1 MCWATFLKKLM
12 KKKKYHFELLIIDPN
27 GNSEIQSQNSLL
39 HGLLSTE
46 KLWDNPKE
54 MDSKNQ
60 KIIQDGD
67 ITLKINPVDTSSVLY
82 DLYESAFLLNLS
94 SENFDRLE
102 KFRYPLVIHLKGR
115 LRFDH
120 IRILTDDIS
129 TEISNTIY
137 PLLNEIENTLRRYLA
152 MFFTQKIGLDWWK
165 QAVPDKVII
174 KTKLR
179 QDNEKIFSNIVA
191 TDLTLIDFNDLG
203 EIIYKHKLGFNK
215 PENLVDKI
223 LSINSEEDLSKLKLD
238 LDSNYNRFFKTHF
251 KDFSFDKKWKALFQ
265 IRNKVAHNN
274 HFVKQD
280 LETAKELFKELKE
293 IILKAESKID
303 DFKFSVAE
311 QEAMIKTSSLKSK
324 SIEDSEEI
332 KETEGVKILGK
343 IDLPEKLDN
352 NFIIITEEEL
362 LIELERA
369 ENNIS
374 RKKMTF
380 VGLKSFVTNIL
391 APKGYSF
398 GPTYAQINVLKD
410 KGLIELYDVDN
421 EYSTWPVKAV
431 RIIKT

>member
-1 MCWATFLKKLM
+1 M
-12 KKKKYHFELLIIDPN
+12 KNKNYNFELLIIDPN

-46 KLWDNPKE
+46 KLWDTPREVDNIKE
-54 MDSKNQ
+54 Q
-60 KIIQDGD
+60 KTIQDGD
-67 ITLKINPVDTSSVLY
+67 ISLQINPIDTSSVLY
-82 DLYESAFLLNLS
+82 DLYEAAFLLKLS
-94 SENFDRLE
+94 SDNFDRLE
-102 KFRYPLVIHLKGR
+102 KFRYPLIIHLKGR

-129 TEISNTIY
+129 TEISNGIY

-152 MFFTQKIGLDWWK
+152 KFFTQKIGLDWWK
-165 QAVPDKVII
+165 QAVPNKVID

-179 QDNEKIFSNIVA
+179 HDNEKIFSKLVE

-223 LSINSEEDLSKLKLD
+223 LSIDTQEDLSKLKLD

-251 KDFSFDKKWKALFQ
+251 KDFNFDKKWKLLFQ

-280 LETAKELFKELKE
+280 LETAQELFKELKE
-293 IILKAESKID
+293 IILNAESKID
-303 DFKFSVAE
+303 DFKFSVVE
-311 QEAMIKTSSLKSK
+311 QEAMIKSSTTKTERLEEDE
-324 SIEDSEEI
+324 IE
-332 KETEGVKILGK
+332 KETTGVKILGK
-343 IDLPEKLDN
+343 IDLPKQLEN
-352 NFIIITEEEL
+352 NFSIITEEEL

-369 ENNIS
+369 EENIS
-374 RKKMTF
+374 RKNMTF

-391 APKGYSF
+391 APKGYSY
-398 GPTYAQINVLKD
+398 GPTYAQINVLND
-410 KGLIELYDVDN
+410 KGLIELYDVEN
-421 EYSTWPVKAV
+421 EYSNWPVKAV
-431 RIIKT
+431 RTIKT